1 MDRLKQLVRLLTC
14 LLMVLAVA
22 INRDR
27 KMFGYELGCKPQEPD
42 ETVTWKADGTMVI
55 ATKEIA
61 KDIKGYG
68 GSTPLEI
75 SVCDGRVTG
84 IRALRNAETPEFFD
98 WITTGGMLDKW
109 TGMTLEEART
119 AEVDGVSGAT
129 LSSDA
134 VRATVR
140 RGVEF
145 AAAQGSVA
153 PLGTSSS
160 ADIRKAWTSP
170 KFLCALF
177 VVIAGCVL
185 PLFVRSRRYR
195 MVQLALNVLV
205 LGLWSGT
212 FLSYSL
218 MVNYL
223 SNGVNLFTTVIPL
236 LLLAV
241 AFLFPLFGRK
251 GHYCAWLCPLGSL
264 QELAGKSVKR
274 KWRISPRVQHGLNLF
289 RDGLWAVLML
299 LMWSGVFFRWMDY
312 ELFTAF
318 LFRQAS
324 PVVIG
329 VAVAFILLSCVVQR
343 PYCRFVCPT
352 GNLFRISQNIK

>member
-1 MDRLKQLVRLLTC
+1 
-14 LLMVLAVA
+14 
-22 INRDR
+22 
-27 KMFGYELGCKPQEPD
+27 
-42 ETVTWKADGTMVI
+42 
-55 ATKEIA
+55 
-61 KDIKGYG
+61 
-68 GSTPLEI
+68 
-75 SVCDGRVTG
+75 
-84 IRALRNAETPEFFD
+84 
-98 WITTGGMLDKW
+98 MLDKW
-109 TGMTLEEART
+109 KGMTLEEART

-134 VRATVR
+134 VIATVR
-140 RGVEF
+140 RGVEL
-145 AAAQGSVA
+145 AAAQGGVA
-153 PLGTSSS
+153 PVGTYSL
-160 ADIRKAWTSP
+160 ADVRKAWASP
-170 KFLCALF
+170 KFLCALL

-223 SNGVNLFTTVIPL
+223 SNGVNLIVTIIPL
-236 LLLAV
+236 LLLTV
-241 AFLFPLFGRK
+241 AFLFPLCGRK

-274 KWRISPRVQHGLNLF
+274 KWRISPHLLYSLDLF
-289 RDGLWAVLML
+289 RNRLWAMLML

-329 VAVAFILLSCVVQR
+329 IAVAFILLSCVVQR

-352 GNLFRISQNIK
+352 GSLFRISQNVK

>member
-1 MDRLKQLVRLLTC
+1 MEKLKQLVRLLTC

-27 KMFGYELGCKPQEPD
+27 KMFGYELDSKPQEMN
-42 ETVTWKADGTMVI
+42 EAVTWKADGTMVI

-75 SVCDGRVTG
+75 SVRDGRVTG
-84 IRALRNAETPEFFD
+84 IEALRNAETPEFFD
-98 WITTGGMLDKW
+98 RITADGMLDKW

-134 VRATVR
+134 VIATVR

-145 AAAQGSVA
+145 AAAQEGVA
-153 PLGTSSS
+153 PVGTNAW

-170 KFLCALF
+170 KFLCALL
-177 VVIAGCVL
+177 VVIAGCIL

-195 MVQLALNVLV
+195 TMQLALNVLV

-223 SNGVNLFTTVIPL
+223 SNGVNLLTTVIPL
-236 LLLAV
+236 LLLTV

-274 KWRISPRVQHGLNLF
+274 KWRISPRVLYGLDWF
-289 RDGLWAVLML
+289 RNGLWAVLML

-329 VAVAFILLSCVVQR
+329 IVATFILLSCVVQR